1 MPSNPEWI
9 LAPADIQPNTTITL
23 GKLIVNPLTPEGPPY
38 LDPALP
44 IPPGATTEFNYPW
57 TREVSHERSGM
68 VGLFGSFMANVGLGG
83 DVSAQFDRQSKSRV
97 EVARLQTVKFEPGD
111 EYLEKTLNG
120 KLNLRFLKE
129 TGYRKPIYVVTGL
142 KVAYG
147 GKTTMSKGKGT
158 GGEGNFGISPGVP
171 GLELGPK
178 AGLSWKNEESEE
190 IGEPIDFVYAFR
202 VNKVHYSRRRE
213 RFVQENYTKRI
224 VFSQPMSF
232 EQGNTAEPRIVEP
245 EVVPDVDPDVI
256 PVQSEYE
263 IEGEGVELL
272 RLEEETSSQDEF
284 GIKGQNVLDESG
296 EACTLLTP

>member
-1 MPSNPEWI
+1 MPSKPEWI

-83 DVSAQFDRQSKSRV
+83 DVSAQFDRQHKSRV

-120 KLNLRFLKE
+120 KLNLRYLKE
-129 TGYRKPIYVVTGL
+129 SGFRKSIYVVTGV

-147 GKTTMSKGKGT
+147 GKTTVSKGRGT
-158 GGEGNFGISPGVP
+158 GGEGNLGISPGVP

-202 VNKVHYSRRRE
+202 LNKVRYSRRRE
-213 RFVQENYTKRI
+213 RFVQKYTKGI
-224 VFSQPMSF
+224 VFSQPISF
-232 EQGNTAEPRIVEP
+232 DPRNVAEP
-245 EVVPDVDPDVI
+245 EVVPEVV

-263 IEGEGVELL
+263 IEDEGVELL
-272 RLEEETSSQDEF
+272 RLEEISQDEF
-284 GIKGQNVLDESG
+284 GITGQEVLDEGG
-296 EACTLLTP
+296 EACTLLAP